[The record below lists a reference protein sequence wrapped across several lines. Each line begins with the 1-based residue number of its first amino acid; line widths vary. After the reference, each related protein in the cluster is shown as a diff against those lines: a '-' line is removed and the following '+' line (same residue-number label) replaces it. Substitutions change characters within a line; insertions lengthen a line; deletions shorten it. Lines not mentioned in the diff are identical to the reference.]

1 MIEPVSLEEM
11 WLDYA
16 MERLAPAKLDANT
29 LEWLRHAWVAG
40 ADAVIRAQMEGDPA
54 TGRPRHNAAA
64 REAMLQQWDAELTEV
79 EASRF
84 RASVESK
91 AAGAGQHSADP

>member
-29 LEWLRHAWVAG
+29 LEWLRHSWVAG

-54 TGRPRHNAAA
+54 TGLSKHGAVA
-64 REAMLQQWDAELTEV
+64 RAAMLERWDAELTEA
-79 EASRF
+79 EASQF
-84 RASVESK
+84 KASVERK
-91 AAGAGQHSADP
+91 AAGTGQHSTDP